1 MDEETHYLINWKGQ
15 TQGPHNEKKIR
26 SLLEERKIHSLFKVE
41 VDGEE
46 IIVREFLA
54 KIEEQRREEQAREE
68 QAREEQAREGQR
80 TLDSEPVPNEPVS
93 TPPGTLLTGE
103 YVRETSGYPIEGTV
117 QKGRY
122 SFAVT
127 SFVLSLLFAIPLIN
141 MVAWIISLAMGH
153 SFLSSAQ
160 GDRTQKGYYLAWS
173 GVWLTYIFGG
183 LFALLGMGTL
193 YRFEYVTSF
202 GWFEW
207 HGFMAGLMI
216 GLALLGAFNSLFVIA
231 GVKISVGET
240 AKVGPAFVAGTF
252 GVVAA
257 AAIGLTYSVI
267 ANLQYPADFG
277 SSDQFTLQVIG
288 GVAGFLFQ
296 GLGWSNLVRLR
307 DDSELGLARA
317 FLLSLFCTVTQIFLA
332 LIILAIASLL
342 K

>member
-46 IIVREFLA
+46 ILVREFLA
-54 KIEEQRREEQAREE
+54 NIEEQRREEQAREE
-68 QAREEQAREGQR
+68 QR
-80 TLDSEPVPNEPVS
+80 TQDSETIPNEPVS
-93 TPPGTLLTGE
+93 APPGTLITGE
-103 YVRETSGYPIEGTV
+103 YVSGISGDPIEESV
-117 QKGRY
+117 EKGRY

-141 MVAWIISLAMGH
+141 MVAWIISLSMGH

-160 GDRTQKGYYLAWS
+160 GDRTQRGYYLAWS

-183 LFALLGMGTL
+183 LFALAGMVTL
-193 YRFEYVTSF
+193 YRFADVPSF
-202 GWFEW
+202 LWFEW
-207 HGFMAGLMI
+207 HGFIAVLMI
-216 GLALLGAFNSLFVIA
+216 ALAFLGALNSLFVIA
-231 GVKISVGET
+231 GVKISVGKG

-257 AAIGLTYSVI
+257 AAIGLTYSVM
-267 ANLQYPADFG
+267 ANLQYPGEFG

-296 GLGWSNLVRLR
+296 GLGWSYLVRLK

-317 FLLSLFCTVTQIFLA
+317 FLLSLFCTVTQIFLS
-332 LIILAIASLL
+332 LILLAIASFFR
-342 K
+342 